1 MKKQSHLEFKKNLQ
15 SKAFAVPI
23 FLPTN
28 SKERLSL
35 KLRSTALEFNV
46 QDLLSDLYL
55 NLNTNGAKSPFQKA
69 RVRHGPS
76 FVGGAARVNPSGQ
89 HEEATEE
96 VQWRRSSSMA
106 PW

>member
-55 NLNTNGAKSPFQKA
+55 NLNTNGFC
-69 RVRHGPS
+69 
-76 FVGGAARVNPSGQ
+76 GAAEGESAKVK
-89 HEEATEE
+89 
-96 VQWRRSSSMA
+96 
-106 PW
+106 